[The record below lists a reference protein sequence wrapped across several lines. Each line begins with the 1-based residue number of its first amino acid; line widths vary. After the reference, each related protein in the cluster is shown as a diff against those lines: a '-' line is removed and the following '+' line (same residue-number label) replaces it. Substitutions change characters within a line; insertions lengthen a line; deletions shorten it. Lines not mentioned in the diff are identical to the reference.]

1 MTHDDETPVSG
12 EADASRDNEHAPR
25 SLTETSEG
33 ADPDEKGPASKRAR
47 DEADG
52 GDNDNDNDDDN
63 DGDDENDNGD
73 DENDNEDNDDE
84 VNGVAA
90 AKRPP
95 KKKFKGEPQK
105 PISAWHIYQ
114 KEKTAQIKADEEH
127 KATSHAEQQKMVGG
141 WWKAASAEEKAP
153 YEAKLKAEL
162 EAFPALRDAWKA
174 GLDEATL
181 KEVEMEEEKFQAW
194 EREQSRKKRE
204 AEKAKREKE
213 AQKAYVKLQQQ
224 QQNLLKEA
232 LKKRKEQER
241 LVKKAAKDKEKK
253 DKAEKK
259 EANKA
264 AKDKAKAEKAAA
276 AKASGP
282 GASKKPAKAKSAYQH
297 FSSEKRAELKDEYK
311 EKHGEEW
318 GKELTKEIKRRW
330 EGLSE
335 EDKAP
340 YETVANQD
348 RQRYE
353 QEYTAWYE
361 NLDEEE
367 MEKIEEE
374 EAEKERAKEAKLR
387 DRVVA
392 KAHLL
397 EDREDRE
404 AVSAPKPA
412 KPAKPLELKGQ
423 PDGLTKGMVVEFM
436 QTYIPTH
443 YLLGETLAWRELIE
457 PELRAA
463 HGDLDWR
470 EIPDSSR
477 NKNTLLRSMK
487 AIWKEIGGDSQL
499 PTDLDEI
506 PLEPAVAAK
515 LAKLEAYIEKRIEI
529 VAASKRS
536 EKEGE
541 AAADLD
547 ARGEIELRTKK
558 LEKYACEACLAWW
571 CLRTGKPSLNSLGTE
586 AKLEQFIAG
595 QIQKRWFPRGKP
607 GKEDVDWEGKKQ
619 DGDRLIESKTKWK
632 PIVPKST
639 QKLQAVVENG
649 SIVWKMV
656 DVPQDVDEAEVKK
669 RRLEEE
675 REAAELNKER
685 DELEEKLRASYALQI
700 GANLREFLKAWKSVN
715 ETKLNTEVM
724 EAFGLAW
731 GARTGKS
738 ADDDQLDA
746 EDAASW
752 WEG

>member
-1 MTHDDETPVSG
+1 MTES
-12 EADASRDNEHAPR
+12 SQ
-25 SLTETSEG
+25 G
-33 ADPDEKGPASKRAR
+33 ADPDDGKGPTSKRAR

-52 GDNDNDNDDDN
+52 GDDDDDGGDDNGNDDDNDQNDNDDDN
-63 DGDDENDNGD
+63 DN
-73 DENDNEDNDDE
+73 DE
-84 VNGVAA
+84 VNGA

-105 PISAWHIYQ
+105 PASAWHIFQ

-127 KATSHAEQQKMVGG
+127 KATSHAEQQKMIGG

-153 YEAKLKAEL
+153 YEAKHTAEL
-162 EAFPALRDAWKA
+162 KAFPALYDAWKE

-181 KEVEMEEEKFQAW
+181 KEVEMAEEKLQAW

-204 AEKAKREKE
+204 AEEAKREKE
-213 AQKAYVKLQQQ
+213 AQKAYVKLRQE
-224 QQNLLKEA
+224 QQNLEKEA
-232 LKKRKEQER
+232 QKKRKEQER
-241 LVKKAAKDKEKK
+241 LEKKAAKDKEKK

-276 AKASGP
+276 AKAANASGP

-311 EKHGEEW
+311 EKHDEEW
-318 GKELTKEIKRRW
+318 GKELTKEIKGRW
-330 EGLSE
+330 EGLSD

-340 YETVANQD
+340 YETMADQD

-353 QEYTAWYE
+353 QEYTVWYE

-367 MEKIEEE
+367 MVKIQEEK
-374 EAEKERAKEAKLR
+374 AEKERAKEAAKEAKLR
-387 DRVVA
+387 DRLVA

-404 AVSAPKPA
+404 DREAVPAPKPA
-412 KPAKPLELKGQ
+412 KPAKSLDLKGQ
-423 PDGLTKGMVVEFM
+423 PDGLTKDMVVEFM

-506 PLEPAVAAK
+506 PLEQAVAAK

-541 AAADLD
+541 AAADLA

-595 QIQKRWFPRGKP
+595 QIHKRWFPRGKP

-656 DVPQDVDEAEVKK
+656 DIPQDVDEAEVEK

-675 REAAELNKER
+675 REAAELAKER
-685 DELEEKLRASYALQI
+685 DELQEKLRASYALQI
-700 GANLREFLKAWKSVN
+700 EANLREFLKAWKSVN
-715 ETKLNTEVM
+715 ETKLNSEVM
-724 EAFGLAW
+724 DAFGLAW

-738 ADDDQLDA
+738 ADDEQLAA

>member
-1 MTHDDETPVSG
+1 MY
-12 EADASRDNEHAPR
+12 APR
-25 SLTETSEG
+25 VLNIMADLERDATILAVVVVSTRRAALDIIRRRGRGPDILFEAPGNPRPEDVVVITSNGDLVQRLRENPNGDTAVFCTSDDVYSLGTLMRWHRLTAGFALVVLPLPAGGAHVRNTSYTLLEMVVGDTVLLSLHDHAVVPDAGPMQIDG
-33 ADPDEKGPASKRAR
+33 AMVARPDAGDVEPPLPPPAAGSPAR
-47 DEADG
+47 PADEAGAPPRGHVDPAVVPDAGATQIDG
-52 GDNDNDNDDDN
+52 ATVARPDAGDVDDVD
-63 DGDDENDNGD
+63 
-73 DENDNEDNDDE
+73 
-84 VNGVAA
+84 A
-90 AKRPP
+90 
-95 KKKFKGEPQK
+95 GER
-105 PISAWHIYQ
+105 S
-114 KEKTAQIKADEEH
+114 
-127 KATSHAEQQKMVGG
+127 GG
-141 WWKAASAEEKAP
+141 RGYTHLARRVLP
-153 YEAKLKAEL
+153 
-162 EAFPALRDAWKA
+162 RQTR
-174 GLDEATL
+174 GGT
-181 KEVEMEEEKFQAW
+181 EEEK
-194 EREQSRKKRE
+194 
-204 AEKAKREKE
+204 
-213 AQKAYVKLQQQ
+213 
-224 QQNLLKEA
+224 
-232 LKKRKEQER
+232 
-241 LVKKAAKDKEKK
+241 
-253 DKAEKK
+253 
-259 EANKA
+259 
-264 AKDKAKAEKAAA
+264 
-276 AKASGP
+276 
-282 GASKKPAKAKSAYQH
+282 
-297 FSSEKRAELKDEYK
+297 
-311 EKHGEEW
+311 
-318 GKELTKEIKRRW
+318 
-330 EGLSE
+330 
-335 EDKAP
+335 
-340 YETVANQD
+340 
-348 RQRYE
+348 
-353 QEYTAWYE
+353 
-361 NLDEEE
+361 
-367 MEKIEEE
+367 
-374 EAEKERAKEAKLR
+374 AEKERAKEAAKEAKLR
-387 DRVVA
+387 DRLVA
-392 KAHLL
+392 MAQLL

-404 AVSAPKPA
+404 AVPAPKPA
-412 KPAKPLELKGQ
+412 KPAKSLDLKGQ
-423 PDGLTKGMVVEFM
+423 PDGLTKDMVVEFM

-529 VAASKRS
+529 VAASERS

-541 AAADLD
+541 AAADLA

-595 QIQKRWFPRGKP
+595 QIHKRWFPRGKP
-607 GKEDVDWEGKKQ
+607 GTEDVDWEGKKQ

-656 DVPQDVDEAEVKK
+656 DVPQDVDEAEVEK

-675 REAAELNKER
+675 REAAELAKER

-715 ETKLNTEVM
+715 ETKLNSEVM
-724 EAFGLAW
+724 DAFGLAW

-738 ADDDQLDA
+738 ADDEQLAA